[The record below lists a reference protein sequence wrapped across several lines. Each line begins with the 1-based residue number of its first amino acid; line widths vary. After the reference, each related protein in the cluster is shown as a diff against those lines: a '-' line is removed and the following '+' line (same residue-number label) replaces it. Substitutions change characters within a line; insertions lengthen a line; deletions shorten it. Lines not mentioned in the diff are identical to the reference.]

1 MDMDDTERKAAVEI
15 GYRTPAGP
23 LIEHALAIK
32 TIAQAD
38 LAAFKAEGLLKEDN
52 LAKADDLISEVHKGL
67 EDHTTASNEARTQT
81 AGQAAALRDVKV
93 ARRRLGYLVD
103 RAFAGKPEL
112 AQYRQSST
120 RSSGIAATCTD
131 VNTKLAFAKER
142 QTQLAPFGVTA
153 AFLAQLEANVRAL
166 EQSSGSQNAAI
177 AQLPDSMRAFC
188 EAKGRL
194 YLAIKDIISAGHA
207 LHAGN
212 LEAAAKYNAKRLYA
226 KTGKAKV
233 EGAGE
238 TGTTGTTGTTE
249 KK

>member
-1 MDMDDTERKAAVEI
+1 VCGVEDARLS
-15 GYRTPAGP
+15 GRAGP
-23 LIEHALAIK
+23 DRL
-32 TIAQAD
+32 IAQAD
-38 LAAFKAEGLLKEDN
+38 LVAFKAEGLLKEDD
-52 LAKADDLISEVHKGL
+52 LAKVDGLITEVHKGL
-67 EDHTTASNEARTQT
+67 EDRTNASNEARAQT
-81 AGQAAALRDVKV
+81 AGQAAALREVKI
-93 ARRRLGYLVD
+93 ARRRLGHLVD

-142 QTQLAPFGVTA
+142 QAQLSPFGVTA

-166 EQSSGSQNAAI
+166 EQTSGTQNAAI

-188 EAKGRL
+188 ETKGRL

-226 KTGKAKV
+226 KSGKGKT
-233 EGAGE
+233 EGTGE
-238 TGTTGTTGTTE
+238 TGSPGTTGTTE

>member
-1 MDMDDTERKAAVEI
+1 MDEMERKAAVEI
-15 GYRTPAGP
+15 GYRMPAGP

-32 TIAQAD
+32 AIAQAD
-38 LAAFKAEGLLKEDN
+38 LPAFKAEGLLKEEN
-52 LAKADDLISEVHKGL
+52 LTKVDGEIGDVHKL
-67 EDHTTASNEARTQT
+67 MEDQTNANHEARMQT
-81 AGQAAALRDVKV
+81 AGQAAVLRDVKIG
-93 ARRRLGYLVD
+93 RRKLGHLVE
-103 RAFAGKPEL
+103 RAYAGKPEL

-131 VNTKLAFAKER
+131 VNEKLAFAKER

-166 EQSSGSQNAAI
+166 EQASGTQNAAI

-194 YLAIKDIISAGHA
+194 YLSIKDIISAGHA
-207 LHAGN
+207 LHAAN

-226 KTGKAKV
+226 KTGKGKA
-233 EGAGE
+233 EGVGE
-238 TGTTGTTGTTE
+238 TGSTATTE

>member
-1 MDMDDTERKAAVEI
+1 MDDTERKAAVEI

-32 TIAQAD
+32 GIAQAD
-38 LAAFKAEGLLKEDN
+38 LPAFKAEGLLNEEH
-52 LAKADDLISEVHKGL
+52 LAKVDSGVGDVHAL
-67 EDHTTASNEARTQT
+67 MENQTNANNEARMQT
-81 AGQAAALRDVKV
+81 AGQAAVLREVKIG
-93 ARRRLGYLVD
+93 RRKLGHLVE
-103 RAFAGKPEL
+103 RAYAGKPEL

-120 RSSGIAATCTD
+120 RSNGIAATCTD
-131 VNTKLAFAKER
+131 VNEKLAFAKER
-142 QTQLAPFGVTA
+142 QAQLSPFGVTA

-194 YLAIKDIISAGHA
+194 YLTVKDIISAGHA

-212 LEAAAKYNAKRLYA
+212 LEAAAKYNAKRLYPKSAKA
-226 KTGKAKV
+226 KT

-238 TGTTGTTGTTE
+238 TGTTE